1 MELITT
7 GTLSIQAGENTR
19 IIKEKIQAIIERE
32 DEENKTQ
39 PVEKA
44 A

>member
-1 MELITT
+1 MELIVE

-19 IIKEKIQAIIERE
+19 IIREKIQAIIERQ
-32 DEENKTQ
+32 NKDNDT
-39 PVEKA
+39 EKIA